1 MGFFEENFQIDYKI
15 NFYNFKINNYI
26 LARPS
31 ENN

>member
-15 NFYNFKINNYI
+15 NFYNFKINYI